1 MNCLYKYIF
10 IYKKEA
16 IQVEE
21 NKLQTQ
27 QRLSYNP
34 MMTNDSNLTNEPPLG
49 PPPPPSLQQSVIIK
63 FVFMILFSLNININF
78 YFIIIQI

>member
-1 MNCLYKYIF
+1 M
-10 IYKKEA
+10 YKKEA

-34 MMTNDSNLTNEPPLG
+34 MMPNDSNLANEPPLG
-49 PPPPPSLQQSVIIK
+49 PPPPPSLQQSVII
-63 FVFMILFSLNININF
+63 NF
-78 YFIIIQI
+78 FF